1 MNDRIPPTSS
11 TGPALLTEAARQ
23 ALLERPRPRQ
33 LPIAPNAA
41 ARGRSLPLAPD
52 VRELDRRWQPTY
64 AVWEVTLKCDLACRH
79 CGSRAGHAR
88 PDELDTAESLD
99 LVRQLAELGVQ
110 EVTLIGGEA
119 YLRSDWTEIVQAI
132 VQNGMACTMTTG
144 GRGVTAELARKAKLA
159 GLGSV
164 SVSLDGLEQVHDR
177 LRGVSGSFQSA
188 LAALRHF
195 RDAGVRVACNTQI
208 NRLSVPDLPDLLEL
222 IAEHDCHSWQ
232 IQITVPMGRATDEP
246 DVLLQPYDL
255 LTVFPIIA
263 ELAERAKILGV
274 RIWPGNNI
282 GYFGPYETLLKGTL
296 PRGHMASCGAGR
308 STLGIEADGSIKGCP
323 SLPSETWIGGNV
335 RKTSLRDIFERAPAL
350 RYTRD
355 RIVPRDLWGFCQSCY
370 YAQICRAGCTWT
382 SFVLFGKPGNNPY
395 CHHRALEFR
404 RRGKRERIALSKTPA
419 GVPFDHGLFELVE
432 EDDPTCEEK

>member
-1 MNDRIPPTSS
+1 VNEQSPPNSS
-11 TGPALLTEAARQ
+11 TGPALVTGEERR
-23 ALLERPRPRQ
+23 ALLERPRPRL
-33 LPIAPNAA
+33 LPIAPNAP
-41 ARGRSLPLAPD
+41 ARGKSLPLAPD
-52 VRELDRRWQPTY
+52 VREIDRRWQPTY

-88 PDELDTAESLD
+88 PDELDPSEALD
-99 LVRQLAELGVQ
+99 LVKQLAELGVQ

-119 YLRSDWTEIVQAI
+119 YLRDDWLDIVRSIVQ
-132 VQNGMACTMTTG
+132 QGMACTLTTG
-144 GRGVTAELARKAKLA
+144 GRGVTAELARRAKLA
-159 GLGSV
+159 GVGSV

-177 LRGVSGSFQSA
+177 LRGVSGSFESA
-188 LAALRHF
+188 IGALRHF
-195 RDAGVRVACNTQI
+195 REAGVRVACNTQI
-208 NRLSVPDLPDLLEL
+208 NRLSAVDLPGLLEL
-222 IAEHDCHSWQ
+222 IAAHDCHSWQ
-232 IQITVPMGRATDEP
+232 IQITVPMGRAADEP

-255 LTVFPIIA
+255 LTVFPLIA
-263 ELAERAKILGV
+263 KLAERAKELGV

-335 RKTSLRDIFERAPAL
+335 RQAPLRDIFERAPAL

-355 RIVPRDLWGFCQSCY
+355 RNVPRDLWGFCQSCY
-370 YAQICRAGCTWT
+370 YAQVCRAGCTWT
-382 SFVLFGKPGNNPY
+382 SFVLFGKAGNNPY

-404 RRGKRERIALSKTPA
+404 RAGKRERVQLSKNPE
-419 GVPFDHGLFELVE
+419 GVPFDHGHFELIV
-432 EDDPTCEEK
+432 EDDPANEET